1 MVDVAGDDKKLEEKA
16 EQLVDHR
23 NAVTGID
30 LNKRTYTIDSI
41 YKDALAQLDTT
52 QGFGQLPAKYHEILT
67 STKIADDLLSC
78 LDLTDNSS
86 TQNTASKGKL
96 KKATASTVA
105 RLRRYSDAIDMIAQ
119 SSPQAFGVNVTGIV
133 WGSIKFLL
141 VIATDIESTRE
152 TVIETLDY
160 IHHTLPVLDA
170 LAPLYGQSRVQLLYK
185 PLLDVYSAIISLALQ
200 AASRFDRSSSSVK
213 ALGRSTWHSLK
224 ADFDDSLRR
233 IREAGMRIE
242 QAAHVEHM
250 YITDAIYRAQDTESL
265 RQENFRRGQFARFFH

>member
-1 MVDVAGDDKKLEEKA
+1 MSPVTSVIDVADDDEKLEEKA
-16 EQLVDHR
+16 EHLVDHR
-23 NAVTGID
+23 NDVTGID
-30 LNKRTYTIDSI
+30 LNNGTYTIDSI
-41 YKDALAQLDTT
+41 YRDALALLDRT

-78 LDLTDNSS
+78 LDLIDNSS
-86 TQNTASKGKL
+86 TQTTASKGRL

-133 WGSIKFLL
+133 WGSVKLLL

-265 RQENFRRGQFARFFH
+265 RQENFRRG